1 MKHETINQQLQ
12 IPVATPESID
22 RQIVQQ
28 GLHTPDIGITDPTN
42 DNPAYDSQFYK
53 YAPIPDMAGQGVK
66 DFTTKSFKASEPNKS
81 WHTPNTFAGTYS
93 KSLTVKDIEKQSSSF
108 GTKSNMVDYVR
119 DMRQASGDSEE
130 VGKMTNELNDT
141 SSPIPIDEKPE
152 PMPPMD
158 MSEPKSE
165 NGMDKVLLLG
175 GGFLLVYVL
184 YSVLKK

>member
-1 MKHETINQQLQ
+1 MRESINKQLD
-12 IPVATPESID
+12 IPIATPESID

-53 YAPIPDMAGQGVK
+53 YAPVPDIAGQGVR
-66 DFTTKSFKASEPNKS
+66 DTTPKSFKAMQPDKS
-81 WHTPNTFAGTYS
+81 WYRPNTFAGSYGG
-93 KSLTVKDIEKQSSSF
+93 KLTLDDIEKQSATY

-119 DMRQASGDSEE
+119 DMRQAAGDSEE
-130 VGKMTNELNDT
+130 VGKMTSELNDT
-141 SSPIPIDEKPE
+141 STPIPIDEKPE

-158 MSEPKSE
+158 MAEPKTE
-165 NGMDKVLLLG
+165 NGMDKVLMLG
-175 GGFLLVYVL
+175 GGILLLYVL